1 MRILWRVL
9 AVLLIP
15 TALLYFLVQF
25 TRMWRDLRMRIVAVY
40 EENEEVVVE
49 PLEIPYWSTLTES
62 IPLFLRVYWRD
73 VVCS

>member
-49 PLEIPYWSTLTES
+49 PLEIPYWSTLIES

-73 VVCS
+73 VVCP

>member
-9 AVLLIP
+9 VVLLIP

-73 VVCS
+73 VVCP

>member
-1 MRILWRVL
+1 LRILWRVL
-9 AVLLIP
+9 VVLLIP

-73 VVCS
+73 VVCP